1 MLQISSQVSIPDEE
15 IEISAIR
22 ASGAGGQN
30 VNKVATAVHLR
41 FDIMASSLPE
51 FYKRRLLGI
60 RDKRVSRDGVIIIK
74 SQQNR
79 SQEQNRE
86 EALQRLRELILSA
99 TKITK
104 RRKAT
109 RPTRSSHLRRLDS
122 KTRHG
127 KLKLT
132 RRRVDAKDPDT

>member
-41 FDIMASSLPE
+41 FDIKASSLPE

-60 RDKRVSRDGVIIIK
+60 RDKRLTRDGVIIIK

-99 TKITK
+99 TAIAK

-109 RPTRSSHLRRLDS
+109 RPTHSSRLKRLDG
-122 KTRHG
+122 KTRQG
-127 KLKLT
+127 RLKLT
-132 RRRVDAKDPDT
+132 RRRVDVKDPDA

>member
-30 VNKVATAVHLR
+30 VNKVATAIHLR
-41 FDIMASSLPE
+41 FDIKGSSLPE

-60 RDKRVSRDGVIIIK
+60 RDKRLTRDGVIIIK

-86 EALQRLRELILSA
+86 EALLRLRELILSA

-109 RPTRSSHLRRLDS
+109 RPTRSSHLKRLDS
-122 KTRHG
+122 KTRHAR
-127 KLKLT
+127 LKLT
-132 RRRVDAKDPDT
+132 RRKVDAKDSDA